1 MNLGTRRLNTYGANL
16 AKLLGSASLLTMAGT
31 AANQDYAYAG
41 EAVGGDEIPENVLIT
56 GSLIRGTVAVGV
68 PVVNLSPMDFATTGA
83 LTTADLFKNFP
94 AATIQLSEGT
104 SSAARIE
111 RGSKVNIRRLDGN
124 NNVREIMM
132 VDGMRTPPS
141 GNGICAVDPSIIPS
155 ISLDHIDILVDGA
168 SATYGSDAETGVIN
182 VVLRRN
188 FDGAQTQLRV
198 TARKGGSRR
207 YQFGQLWGRTWDG
220 GQITLSYEW
229 YSETPLR
236 GSAMTAWDSNFAP
249 WGYDNRRSIGS
260 SSPGTITTAPFPSG
274 AAALGTDCGYNT
286 GVSPTTSSKCYSVPL
301 GTGVDFPS
309 GTVGPTSP
317 FSASTLNWAT
327 FSTDTNFA
335 GPLNP
340 SAGTLNQFNT
350 NTKSWYSPQ
359 QQRNGAALTIDQRL
373 TKDISFYGSAFYS
386 NRRSGIVNSNNNNP
400 GSNSPLTQVA
410 VPTINPYY
418 PTGGAPT
425 NLRVSYDI
433 SIEQPVWVSAYE
445 IVGRYQGGLNVALPA
460 EWQAQIF
467 YSQTYDSNA
476 DVTTG
481 AVNRNAVSA
490 ALGWTIPNAP
500 AQGTGPSFGTWTKP
514 ANVPYLNLFCDPNQF
529 QCNSPTT
536 LQYIMGG
543 RTNIEK
549 WGINEKGIKAD
560 GPLFDLPGGTVKMA
574 VGADLTNNTFSYVN
588 ADNTTGPN
596 LISNPITDAIH
607 NNLWAV
613 FGQINIP
620 LFSEQ
625 NALPGLQRVDLEVS
639 WRHDEYEN
647 FGGTSN
653 PKIAFNW
660 SPIDDFTIRGGWGS
674 NFRAPQFAEV
684 STIAKAF
691 GNGFNLPTSVVTA
704 SSNNLLTCTKAGD
717 PLPNAVSGAG
727 KIQQAAF
734 DFNNAMAA
742 AGVAGYTAASGC
754 INNLPIPQPATPY
767 VDAKGT
773 AFAAFAQPGI
783 TAGVNGLLLPGGFS
797 PSGGAA
803 ITLPLRQYKGFGTS
817 LTPETATNWS
827 VGFQYTP
834 TNILRGLDIQA
845 TYWIIKINGLLTAFT
860 NPTASRFADP
870 TLDFSYA
877 VPSELRCPDL
887 PNSARPSIPIPANLV
902 PSACPQWIDA
912 INTILTNPKMSVL
925 PGATT
930 LMYWVN
936 DGAEFNV
943 GWLKRDGIDFNISY
957 DWDMGN
963 LGAFNTGLTGSYDL
977 HARANTNPTSPLSE
991 ITDGAHTTVGSTNAL
1006 SEGVA
1011 TVPTLRYRGRLGWSN
1026 GPWNVTGFMSY
1037 EGHYY
1042 STQSAPPNVN
1052 GNFCTSDL
1060 WGAPAGGTF
1069 PCAQNAFNNLQPP
1082 LYTFDL
1088 SVGYDTGEDP
1098 QNNYLKNIGIQ
1109 LVVQNLLD
1117 KHDNFQYKP
1126 TNTAGPPTT
1135 LNPDR
1140 SNYGRE
1146 ISLILTK
1153 TW

>member
-1 MNLGTRRLNTYGANL
+1 MNLSTRRLNSYGANL
-16 AKLLGSASLLTMAGT
+16 AKLLGSASLLTMAST
-31 AANQDYAYAG
+31 VANQDRAYAG
-41 EAVGGDEIPENVLIT
+41 EAAEEIPENVLIT

-94 AATIQLSEGT
+94 AATLQSGDVGT
-104 SSAARIE
+104 TSAARIE
-111 RGSKVNIRRLDGN
+111 RGQKVNIRRLDGN

-188 FDGAQTQLRV
+188 YDGAQTQMRF
-198 TARKGGSRR
+198 TTRGGGSRR

-229 YSETPLR
+229 YSETPVHGNGVPR
-236 GSAMTAWDSNFAP
+236 WDVNFAP
-249 WGYDNRRSIGS
+249 WGYDNRTGIGS
-260 SSPGTITTAPFPSG
+260 TTPGTITTSPFPSG
-274 AAALGTDCGYNT
+274 AAALGTACGFNT
-286 GVSPTTSSKCYSVPL
+286 GVSPNTTSKCYSVPL
-301 GTGVDFPS
+301 GTGTNFPV

-317 FSASTLNWAT
+317 FSASTLNWAS
-327 FSTDTNFA
+327 FSADTNFA

-340 SAGTLNQFNT
+340 SAGTRNQFNPYSDT
-350 NTKSWYSPQ
+350 WYSPQ
-359 QQRNGAALTIDQRL
+359 QQRNGGALTVDQRL
-373 TKDISFYGSAFYS
+373 TKDVSFYGSAFYS
-386 NRRSGIVNSNNNNP
+386 NRRASFLNSNNTNP
-400 GSNSPLTQVA
+400 GSNSALTQFA

-460 EWQAQIF
+460 GWESQIF

-490 ALGWTIPNAP
+490 ALGWVLAAKPPQSA
-500 AQGTGPSFGTWTKP
+500 TGPSFGTWTKP
-514 ANVPYLNLFCDPNQF
+514 ANVPYLNLFCDPNTF
-529 QCNSPTT
+529 QCNSQST
-536 LQYIMGG
+536 LQYVMGG

-549 WGINEKGIKAD
+549 WWINEKGIKAD

-574 VGADLTNNTFSYVN
+574 IGANLTNNTFSYLN

-607 NNLWAV
+607 NNVWAV
-613 FGQINIP
+613 FSQINIP
-620 LFSEQ
+620 IFSEQ

-660 SPIDDFTIRGGWGS
+660 SPIEDFMIRGGWGS

-691 GNGFNLPTSVVTA
+691 GNGYNLPTSVLTA
-704 SSNNLLTCTKAGD
+704 SSNNLATCTAAGNA
-717 PLPNAVSGAG
+717 LPNPLSGAG
-727 KIQQAAF
+727 KVQQAAF

-742 AGVAGYTAASGC
+742 AGVAGYTMASGC
-754 INNLPIPQPATPY
+754 INNIPIPQPATPY
-767 VDAKGT
+767 VDANGNAFT
-773 AFAAFAQPGI
+773 AFAEPGI
-783 TAGVNGLLLPGGFS
+783 TAGVPGMLLPGGFS

-803 ITLPLRQYKGFGTS
+803 ITLPLRQYKGFGLG
-817 LTPETATNWS
+817 LTPETSTSWS

-845 TYWIIKINGLLTAFT
+845 TYWIIKINNVLSSYT
-860 NPTASRFADP
+860 NPTASRFSDP
-870 TLDFSYA
+870 ALTFAYA
-877 VPSELRCPDL
+877 VPSEIGCPDL
-887 PNSARPSIPIPANLV
+887 PNSAAPSIPIPANLV
-902 PSACPQWIDA
+902 PSACPQWINA
-912 INTILTNPKMSVL
+912 ISAILTNPKMSTL

-930 LMYWVN
+930 LIYWVN

-943 GWLKRDGIDFNISY
+943 GWIKRDGIDFNVSY

-963 LGAFNTGLTGSYDL
+963 IGAFNVGATGSYDM
-977 HARANTNPTSPLSE
+977 HGYSNTLPSSPLSE
-991 ITDGAHTTVGSTNAL
+991 TTDGFHTTVGPSNAR
-1006 SEGVA
+1006 SVGVA
-1011 TVPTLRYRGRLGWSN
+1011 TLPSLRYRGRLGWSN

-1037 EGHYY
+1037 ESHYY

-1052 GNFCTSDL
+1052 GNFCASTS

-1069 PCAQNAFNNLQPP
+1069 PCFQDSYSNLMPP
-1082 LYTFDL
+1082 WYSFDL

-1109 LVVQNLLD
+1109 LVIQNIFD
-1117 KHDNFQYKP
+1117 KHVNFYYKP
-1126 TNTAGPPTT
+1126 TTTAGPPTT
-1135 LNPDR
+1135 LDPFRPDF
-1140 SNYGRE
+1140 GRE